1 MNEVRTK
8 KKFRM
13 FPEYR
18 WLLPAAI
25 AVIHMAVYLG
35 TKLINGG
42 MYHHDLTIGL
52 DRLIPFDPRWALIYV
67 LTFIF
72 WVAGLIS
79 AAWEEHE
86 LCLKLFTAVIIS
98 ELICAVFFIALP
110 TSIARPEPVL
120 TGQYTDTLIAAIYSS
135 DVPSNLFP
143 SMHCMM
149 AYLVFRGMVLSPR
162 YKPVYCVLGGIL
174 TVLICI
180 STLYIKQ
187 HFFLDVVA
195 GLAFG
200 EIAVQLALRTRAWT
214 LLDRLCKKVLQSVN
228 RCDSFDCKENRKEIL

>member
-1 MNEVRTK
+1 MNEVREK
-8 KKFRM
+8 NKFRM
-13 FPEYR
+13 FPEHR
-18 WLLPAAI
+18 WLLPVAI
-25 AVIHMAVYLG
+25 AVIHMTVYLG

-42 MYHHDLTIGL
+42 FYQHDLTIGI

-79 AAWEEHE
+79 AAWEERE
-86 LCLKLFTAVIIS
+86 LCFKLYTAVIIS
-98 ELICAVFFIALP
+98 ELICTVFFIAMP
-110 TSIARPEPVL
+110 TSIARPELVL
-120 TGQYTDTLIAAIYSS
+120 SGQYSDRLIAAIYSS

-180 STLYIKQ
+180 STLYTKQ
-187 HFFLDVVA
+187 HFFVDVIA
-195 GLAFG
+195 GLVFG
-200 EIAVQLALRTRAWT
+200 EASVQLALHTKAWT
-214 LLDRLCKKVLQSVN
+214 LLDRLGKKVLQSA
-228 RCDSFDCKENRKEIL
+228 K